1 MLAHRNNLLSSS
13 VDFLRGGSLTMV
25 GKITHVFERVVIE
38 TAAVF
43 LESDHHESKTV
54 VLAWDKSLNRVFS
67 LEDGVENVINSHSV
81 VKFSLESNVSIFVT
95 ILGNLGV

>member
-1 MLAHRNNLLSSS
+1 MI
-13 VDFLRGGSLTMV
+13 

-38 TAAVF
+38 TTAVF
-43 LESDHHESKTV
+43 LKSGHHKSKAV

-81 VKFSLESNVSIFVT
+81 VKFSLESNVSIFVS